1 MDFQK
6 LASTLLSADS
16 INGLSNATGASAKDV
31 TNVLTAALPTLLNGA
46 KDQAKNEDTTE
57 GFVNALSQHAK
68 VDTKDLSQFLGNVDM
83 KDGGKIIA
91 HLLGSG
97 KNDTLSTIATQ
108 SGVSQNKTNAIL
120 SALAPLLM
128 SLLGQQTQA
137 EESSSPVDGLLGSLL
152 DNVDMGNVLMGLLG
166 GGSSSE
172 ETTTTGKKKKKK
184 KKKEEESSNGL
195 LSGLFNL
202 LK

>member
-1 MDFQK
+1 MDFKK
-6 LASTLLSADS
+6 LAGTLLSSDS
-16 INGLSNATGASAKDV
+16 INGISNATGASAKDV
-31 TNVLTAALPTLLNGA
+31 TSVLTNALPTLLSGA
-46 KDQAKNEDTTE
+46 KDQAKGEDTTE

-68 VDTKDLSQFLGNVDM
+68 ADTNDLSKFLGNVDM
-83 KDGGKIIA
+83 ADGGKIIA
-91 HLLGSG
+91 HLLGAG

-108 SGVSQNKTNAIL
+108 SGVSQNKTNDIL

-137 EESSSPVDGLLGSLL
+137 EESNSPIDGLLGSLL

-166 GGSSSE
+166 GSSSE
-172 ETTTTGKKKKKK
+172 ETTANGKKKKKK
-184 KKKEEESSNGL
+184 KKKEAESGNL
-195 LSGLFNL
+195 LSSLFKL

>member
-6 LASTLLSADS
+6 LASTLLSSDS
-16 INGLSNATGASAKDV
+16 IKGLSNATGASAKDV
-31 TNVLTAALPTLLNGA
+31 TSVLTNALPTLLNGA
-46 KDQAKNEDTTE
+46 KDQAKAKDTTE

-68 VDTKDLSQFLGNVDM
+68 DDTNDLSKFLGNVDLA
-83 KDGGKIIA
+83 DGGKIIA

-97 KNDTLSTIATQ
+97 KNDTLSTIANQ

-120 SALAPLLM
+120 SAIAPLLM
-128 SLLGQQTQA
+128 SLLGQQAQA
-137 EESSSPVDGLLGSLL
+137 EESNSPIDGLLGSLL

-166 GGSSSE
+166 VSSTEE
-172 ETTTTGKKKKKK
+172 ETTSNGKKKKKK
-184 KKKEEESSNGL
+184 EAASNNL
-195 LSGLFNL
+195 LSGLFKL

>member
-1 MDFQK
+1 MDFKK
-6 LASTLLSADS
+6 LAGTLLSSDS

-31 TNVLTAALPTLLNGA
+31 TSVLTNALPTLLNGA
-46 KDQAKNEDTTE
+46 KDQANDKDNME
-57 GFVNALSQHAK
+57 GFVNALSQHAQ
-68 VDTKDLSQFLGNVDM
+68 VDTKDLSKFLGNVDM
-83 KDGGKIIA
+83 KDGGKIIG
-91 HLLGSG
+91 HLLGAG

-108 SGVSQNKTNAIL
+108 SGVSQNKTNDIL

-137 EESSSPVDGLLGSLL
+137 EESSSPIGGLFGSLL

-166 GGSSSE
+166 SSSTE

-184 KKKEEESSNGL
+184 KKDEESSNNL

>member
-1 MDFQK
+1 MDFKK
-6 LASTLLSADS
+6 LAGTLLSSDS

-31 TNVLTAALPTLLNGA
+31 TSVLTNALPTLLNGA
-46 KDQAKNEDTTE
+46 KDQANGKDTTE
-57 GFVNALSQHAK
+57 GFVNALSQHAQ
-68 VDTKDLSQFLGNVDM
+68 VDTKDLSKFLGNVDM
-83 KDGGKIIA
+83 TDGGKIIA
-91 HLLGSG
+91 HLLGAG
-97 KNDTLSTIATQ
+97 KNDTLSTIANQ

-137 EESSSPVDGLLGSLL
+137 EESNSPIGGLFGSLL

-166 GGSSSE
+166 GTSNEE
-172 ETTTTGKKKKKK
+172 ETTSNGKKKKKK
-184 KKKEEESSNGL
+184 TAKKEESNSL
-195 LSGLFNL
+195 LSGLFKL

>member
-1 MDFQK
+1 MDFKK
-6 LASTLLSADS
+6 LAGTLLSSDS
-16 INGLSNATGASAKDV
+16 INGISNATGASAKDV
-31 TNVLTAALPTLLNGA
+31 TSVLTNALPTLLNGA
-46 KDQAKNEDTTE
+46 KDQANDKDNME
-57 GFVNALSQHAK
+57 GFVNALSQHAQ
-68 VDTKDLSQFLGNVDM
+68 VDTKDLGKFLGNVDM
-83 KDGGKIIA
+83 KDGGKIIG
-91 HLLGSG
+91 HLLGVG

-108 SGVSQNKTNAIL
+108 SGVSQNKTNDIL

-137 EESSSPVDGLLGSLL
+137 EESNSPIGGLFGSLL

-166 GGSSSE
+166 SSTTE
-172 ETTTTGKKKKKK
+172 ETTGTGKKKKKK
-184 KKKEEESSNGL
+184 KKETEGSNNL

>member
-1 MDFQK
+1 MDFKK
-6 LASTLLSADS
+6 LAGTLLSSDS

-31 TNVLTAALPTLLNGA
+31 TNVLTNALPTLLNGA
-46 KDQAKNEDTTE
+46 KNQANGKDTTD
-57 GFVNALSQHAK
+57 GFVNALSQHAQA
-68 VDTKDLSQFLGNVDM
+68 DTKDLSKFLGNVDM

-91 HLLGSG
+91 HLLGAG
-97 KNDTLSTIATQ
+97 KNDTLSTIANQ
-108 SGVSQNKTNAIL
+108 SGVSQNKTNDIL

-137 EESSSPVDGLLGSLL
+137 EESNSPIGGLFGSLL
-152 DNVDMGNVLMGLLG
+152 DNVDMGNVLIGLLG
-166 GGSSSE
+166 GSSNEE
-172 ETTTTGKKKKKK
+172 ETTTNGKKKKKK
-184 KKKEEESSNGL
+184 KTAKKEESNSL

>member
-1 MDFQK
+1 MDFKK
-6 LASTLLSADS
+6 LAGTLLSSDS

-31 TNVLTAALPTLLNGA
+31 TNVLTNALPTLLNGA
-46 KDQAKNEDTTE
+46 KDQANGKDTTD
-57 GFVNALSQHAK
+57 GFVNALSQHAQA
-68 VDTKDLSQFLGNVDM
+68 DTKDLNKFLGNVDM

-91 HLLGSG
+91 HLLGAG
-97 KNDTLSTIATQ
+97 KNDTLSTIANQ
-108 SGVSQNKTNAIL
+108 SGVSQNKTNDIL

-137 EESSSPVDGLLGSLL
+137 EESNSPIGGLFGSLL
-152 DNVDMGNVLMGLLG
+152 DNVDMGNVLIGLLG
-166 GGSSSE
+166 GSSNEE
-172 ETTTTGKKKKKK
+172 ETTTNGKKKKKK
-184 KKKEEESSNGL
+184 KTAKKEESNSL